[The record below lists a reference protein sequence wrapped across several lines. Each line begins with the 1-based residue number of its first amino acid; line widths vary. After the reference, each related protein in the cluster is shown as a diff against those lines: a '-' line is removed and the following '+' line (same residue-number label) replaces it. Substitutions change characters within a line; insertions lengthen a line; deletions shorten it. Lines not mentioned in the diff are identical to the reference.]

1 MSDKCKAEYKAMLT
15 RIDQVINAQ
24 WPETLRDN
32 GGVWLWLDEQ
42 RVEQRQ
48 KLRTLGKRLNA
59 AWHNGMFEEMKQ
71 LTLEWGRLT
80 LEIFKEYAAYLKKL
94 EAV

>member
-1 MSDKCKAEYKAMLT
+1 MSDKCKAEHKAMLT

-24 WPETLRDN
+24 WPETLRDD
-32 GGVWLWLDEQ
+32 GGVWRWLDEQ
-42 RVEQRQ
+42 RVEMRVR
-48 KLRTLGKRLNA
+48 LRDLRKRLEV
-59 AWHNGMFEEMKQ
+59 AWCNGMFEETKQ

-80 LEIFKEYAAYLKKL
+80 LEIFKEYAAHLKRM